1 VFDHLTMAEEAE
13 VGGAA
18 VVAVP
23 KQAGNG
29 TESDEEDN
37 TSKPMEM
44 ESGDLRKFTS
54 SVRDMEDTRTKG
66 FVILVAFAAALGGL
80 IFGFDIGGAGATFV
94 MQGFR
99 EHFEWDCP
107 VDDTSCVPKDQSQI
121 DTDQG
126 LINGLFGTGAAFGAL
141 FAPTIF
147 NGYGRRLTLS
157 IGAIT
162 FTVGA
167 ALQAG
172 AVNMLMLCIPRLLS
186 GFGIG
191 MLSMCSPIYIAELA
205 PEHRRGQLATLWQL
219 AVTAGIV
226 LVSILNIWLAEWD
239 EGWRVSYGG
248 NIFFSVI
255 LLALLTIMPESP
267 HYLVSKHRH
276 EEAKK
281 ALLMVRF
288 EDQIEWEIEQLE
300 MEVTLAEERGEANWT
315 EVFDNNNSK
324 MGYRV
329 FIGCALQ
336 SIQQL
341 SGINAIMFYAPRILE
356 DFFGAAG
363 SIYGA
368 LALNVVNFF
377 STFITIL
384 TVERFGRVMILFSGA
399 IIMCISLIP
408 NAVLASI
415 GGDGLGIGIG
425 VVVFCALYVIGFAYS
440 WGPVVWVVCAEMFP
454 MRERGKANSLTTFTN
469 WFWTTIIGAIFP
481 IASSYSLAGCF
492 GFFAGVVFIAT
503 FFVYFYVPETA
514 NRTAT
519 EIDEEYETHKP
530 KFPRKKWS

>member
-1 VFDHLTMAEEAE
+1 M
-13 VGGAA
+13 
-18 VVAVP
+18 
-23 KQAGNG
+23 
-29 TESDEEDN
+29 
-37 TSKPMEM
+37 
-44 ESGDLRKFTS
+44 
-54 SVRDMEDTRTKG
+54 
-66 FVILVAFAAALGGL
+66 
-80 IFGFDIGGAGATFV
+80 
-94 MQGFR
+94 
-99 EHFEWDCP
+99 
-107 VDDTSCVPKDQSQI
+107 
-121 DTDQG
+121 
-126 LINGLFGTGAAFGAL
+126 
-141 FAPTIF
+141 
-147 NGYGRRLTLS
+147 
-157 IGAIT
+157 
-162 FTVGA
+162 
-167 ALQAG
+167 
-172 AVNMLMLCIPRLLS
+172 
-186 GFGIG
+186 
-191 MLSMCSPIYIAELA
+191 
-205 PEHRRGQLATLWQL
+205 
-219 AVTAGIV
+219 
-226 LVSILNIWLAEWD
+226 SILNIWLAEWD

-255 LLALLTIMPESP
+255 LLALMTIMPESP

-281 ALLMVRF
+281 ALLKVRF

-300 MEVTLAEERGEANWT
+300 MEVKLAEVRGEANWA

-356 DFFGAAG
+356 GFFGATG

-368 LALNVVNFF
+368 LALNIVNFF

-399 IIMCISLIP
+399 IVMCISLIP

-469 WFWTTIIGAIFP
+469 WFWYDMVFMF
-481 IASSYSLAGCF
+481 SSL
-492 GFFAGVVFIAT
+492 
-503 FFVYFYVPETA
+503 FYA
-514 NRTAT
+514 HFLRGNLGL
-519 EIDEEYETHKP
+519 
-530 KFPRKKWS
+530 